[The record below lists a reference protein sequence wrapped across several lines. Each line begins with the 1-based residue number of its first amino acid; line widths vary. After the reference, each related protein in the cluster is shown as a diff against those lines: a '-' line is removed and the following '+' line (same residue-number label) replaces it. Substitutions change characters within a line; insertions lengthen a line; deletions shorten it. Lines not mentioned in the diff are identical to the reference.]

1 METEAIQEQ
10 MPVGM
15 PMQTVIERT
24 INAAGPGPYF
34 VYMPGIPGTGLWG
47 MTHSFGT
54 IPAGQSWRIG
64 PVDIYLQASQMPEG
78 MARKERI
85 TKNWAGHVTDHQQAF
100 TVPGG
105 ITLDA
110 LTQDMSL
117 ARHRITKIPM
127 FDLIDPHENI
137 FNKLIMPTYIE
148 ENTFPKAFRQALET
162 EGMLRIRRRWLE
174 QAEEALDTGRL
185 LEDYLREIER
195 VPYLRDIWLQA
206 IEKVL
211 IPAVDGFEQ
220 IANSILA
227 QKEEAIRGGTK
238 AVYDT
243 YDNTL
248 MWLLGRKPER
258 TALSRTLEQ
267 AGRGGGLDKADLKQ
281 ILTEVLTAA
290 GNNASAATIAAAITR
305 ETVACPD
312 CAEDVKL
319 LPGFGG
325 PPRLPR
331 ICRFCRYEFTALDVP
346 AQEEVVEVLSTEVL
360 STPEIGVSP
369 TSDDFQAAL
378 LANGIKKTQE

>member
-1 METEAIQEQ
+1 MEQEIIQEQ

-15 PMQTVIERT
+15 PMQTVVERT

-34 VYMPGIPGTGLWG
+34 VFMPGIPGTGLFS
-47 MTHSFGT
+47 MTHAFGT
-54 IPAGQSWRIG
+54 IPAGMAFRIG

-85 TKNWAGHVTDHQQAF
+85 TRNWQGIVTDHQQAF

-105 ITLDA
+105 ITLDT

-117 ARHRITKIPM
+117 AKHRITKIPM
-127 FDLIDPHENI
+127 FDLIDPHENV
-137 FNKLIMPTYIE
+137 FNKLIQPTYIE
-148 ENTFPKAFRQALET
+148 ELTFPKEFRQTLEA

-174 QAEEALDTGRL
+174 QAAEALDTGRM
-185 LEDYLREIER
+185 LEDFRREIDR
-195 VPYLRDIWLQA
+195 APYLHDIWSKA
-206 IEKVL
+206 INQVL

-220 IANSILA
+220 TANSILA

-267 AGRGGGLDKADLKQ
+267 AGRGGGLDKADLKE
-281 ILTEVLTAA
+281 ILTEVLAA
-290 GNNASAATIAAAITR
+290 SGNNASAATIADAITR
-305 ETVACPD
+305 ETIACPD
-312 CAEDVKL
+312 CGEDVKL
-319 LPGFGG
+319 LPSFGG
-325 PPRLPR
+325 PPRPPR
-331 ICRFCRYEFTALDVP
+331 ICRFCRYEFTSLDTPV
-346 AQEEVVEVLSTEVL
+346 QEVSEAATET
-360 STPEIGVSP
+360 SSP
-369 TSDDFQAAL
+369 SAVDFQAAL